1 MSELDFSNIQDY
13 ISLDDHNKVFFD
25 DYENLNDAITNVEQ
39 DIIELSK
46 KLEPHLTQEQGTLI
60 ENLLK
65 LSKIYVN
72 LNNS

>member
-1 MSELDFSNIQDY
+1 MSDKLDFSNIQDY
-13 ISLDDHNKVFFD
+13 ISLDDNKIFFD
-25 DYENLNDAITNVEQ
+25 GGENWNDAIANIEQ

-46 KLEPHLTQEQGTLI
+46 KLEPRLTQEQGTLI

>member
-1 MSELDFSNIQDY
+1 MNELDFSNIQDY
-13 ISLDDHNKVFFD
+13 ISLDDNKVFFD
-25 DYENLNDAITNVEQ
+25 DYENLNDAITNIEQ

-46 KLEPHLTQEQGTLI
+46 KLEPRLTQEQGTLI